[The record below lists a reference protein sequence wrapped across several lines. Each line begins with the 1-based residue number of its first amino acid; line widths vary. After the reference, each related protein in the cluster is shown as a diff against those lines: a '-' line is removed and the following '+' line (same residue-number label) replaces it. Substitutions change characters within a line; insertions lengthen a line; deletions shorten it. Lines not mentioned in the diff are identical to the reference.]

1 MSATIQHSRDRK
13 GAISR
18 EARVRRWL
26 RSPVFLLALTAGL
39 SAFVIQSGELGTADT
54 TVRLQTATWLWTDE
68 PQVPANEFPE
78 FVIHGRGGTAL

>member
-1 MSATIQHSRDRK
+1 MVSPTIDPGKSLNRAR
-13 GAISR
+13 R
-18 EARVRRWL
+18 ESRVRRWW

-68 PQVPANEFPE
+68 PEVSCRRVSRIRHTRTRRQ
-78 FVIHGRGGTAL
+78 AL